1 MDRVQVMRDDLKNR
15 VNNDDIL
22 KKIYFSAP
30 TFAFEDDCQKQYE
43 IINEISRCLG
53 IPYYN
58 IHVTGSA
65 KLGVSLHKKKAF
77 NKVSS
82 DLDVAIIDR
91 DLFVKLSENI
101 YKETYSF
108 TNMSNFGR
116 DRDGGSHGDKYKT
129 YLQKGIVMTQ
139 YMPTG
144 ETKKEWDKIFIG
156 LSTKHH
162 KDFKSISG
170 VVYLSQAYFI
180 NKQRSI
186 LRLVN
191 DFEVK

>member
-1 MDRVQVMRDDLKNR
+1 
-15 VNNDDIL
+15 L

-30 TFAFEDDCQKQYE
+30 TFAFENDCLKQYE
-43 IINEISRCLG
+43 IINEISTRLG
-53 IPYYN
+53 VPYYN
-58 IHVTGSA
+58 IHITGSA
-65 KLGVSLHKKKAF
+65 KLGVSLHKKKNF

-91 DLFVKLSENI
+91 DLFVALSEKI
-101 YKETYSF
+101 YKETYAFS
-108 TNMSNFGR
+108 NMSNFTR
-116 DRDGGSHGDKYKT
+116 DSDGISSGDKYKT

-139 YMPTG
+139 YMPRG
-144 ETKKEWDKIFIG
+144 KTKNEWDKMFIDI
-156 LSTKHH
+156 SAKHH

-186 LRLVN
+186 LKLVD
-191 DFEVK
+191 DFKVKE